1 MHVQLA
7 DLGIALLL
15 AGFVLLAVGALM
27 GAGRGGTRARGA
39 AVILVGPIPIAVGND
54 RRLLVITLLAA
65 LALLIAFLALGVRWT

>member
-1 MHVQLA
+1 
-7 DLGIALLL
+7 
-15 AGFVLLAVGALM
+15 M